1 VGLLLAVA
9 AGAMAQDAAPPAP
22 AAASRAKPAAKA
34 AANPNV
40 VVLRSDTKWWNDAAL
55 SQPIS
60 LTLKAADARAGVA
73 ALASAAKLP
82 MSVVTPPAP
91 RVASPPA
98 AAAAPAR
105 GAVPTA
111 APAPPAPPTATLEVK
126 DKPVRDVMRSLA
138 EIYHLSWHKE
148 GTAYVLRD
156 DSFRP
161 PAPAAAQRPAY
172 NSNNRGGNGAYN
184 RNNRR
189 NGPSQRAPGV
199 YRQQQQRRRYR

>member
-1 VGLLLAVA
+1 VGLLLTVA

-55 SQPIS
+55 SQPVSI
-60 LTLKAADARAGVA
+60 TLKAADARAGVA
-73 ALASAAKLP
+73 ALASASQLP
-82 MSVVTPPAP
+82 MSVVVPPAP
-91 RVASPPA
+91 RVVSPPA
-98 AAAAPAR
+98 AAAAR

-111 APAPPAPPTATLEVK
+111 APAPPAPPTATLEMK

-148 GTAYVLRD
+148 GTTYVLRD

-161 PAPAAAQRPAY
+161 PAPAQRPAY

-189 NGPSQRAPGV
+189 NGPSERAPGV
-199 YRQQQQRRRYR
+199 YRQQQRRRYR